1 MLEID
6 DLGDG
11 RLERVL
17 TQIPRGAPGEFS
29 IRKTGQFGHLIQAE
43 VAGLSKD
50 RGVQVSDQIPGA
62 RLGAAGV
69 LERTTEPSP
78 AIDLDQQ
85 VWQVQLRQARHDL
98 IA

>member
-1 MLEID
+1 
-6 DLGDG
+6 
-11 RLERVL
+11 
-17 TQIPRGAPGEFS
+17 
-29 IRKTGQFGHLIQAE
+29 
-43 VAGLSKD
+43 
-50 RGVQVSDQIPGA
+50 VSDQIPGA